1 MKLENYELHLPSYSV
16 GKEVYNKIGKICKPY
31 GTKVL
36 VIGGKKALSAAFDKI
51 SKNAADGGLDI
62 IGKEIYG
69 TDCTYEAV
77 ERLAALT
84 SFQEADMVF
93 AVGGGKAIDTCK
105 CLCIECEKPVFTFPT
120 IASNCAACT
129 SVSIMYHEDGTF
141 FKPHFFTHPAA
152 HAFIDTQIIA
162 AAPYRYLWAGIGD
175 TYAKNYEAEISSR
188 GEKLPHYTKVGVGFS
203 KMCLTPML
211 EYGRQAL
218 EDNKKGVATEAL
230 EQVALAIVVTTA
242 IVSIFLTRDFTPDYN
257 SGLAHACFYALTAYP
272 VIEKEHLHGEVVGFG
287 VLYALLVDGQQEEFE
302 KIYAL
307 NKELGLPV
315 RIADIGITE
324 EQFFETMDRIPQMSD
339 IRHYPYAVTKE
350 MLMQAYET
358 IEQLSV

>member
-16 GKEVYNKIGKICKPY
+16 GKEVYNQIGKICKPY

-77 ERLAALT
+77 ERLAA
-84 SFQEADMVF
+84 
-93 AVGGGKAIDTCK
+93 
-105 CLCIECEKPVFTFPT
+105 
-120 IASNCAACT
+120 
-129 SVSIMYHEDGTF
+129 
-141 FKPHFFTHPAA
+141 
-152 HAFIDTQIIA
+152 
-162 AAPYRYLWAGIGD
+162 PYRYLWAGIGD

-188 GEKLPHYTKVGVGFS
+188 GEKLPHYTEVGVGFS
-203 KMCLTPML
+203 KMCLIPML

-350 MLMQAYET
+350 MLMKAYET
-358 IEQLSV
+358 IEQLPV